1 MHPRINELLWT
12 NRSSVMQHSLKKNNT
27 HVMGTVIEKEI
38 QNIRLIQ

>member
-12 NRSSVMQHSLKKNNT
+12 NCSSVMQHSLKKIT